1 MLRKRLIGV
10 ITVKDGWAVQSF
22 GYRRHLPLGRPECL
36 AENLDR
42 WGADEIL
49 LLCIDRSSN
58 KLGPDLPL
66 VRRLGRLGLSTPL
79 TYGGGIHSAAE
90 AVAVIQAGAER
101 ICIDAALH
109 ETPQPVREMS
119 GHLGAQALVAAL
131 PLSCAGSHLE
141 WFDYRHRTATP
152 LDKASLS
159 LLAEGIVSE
168 AMLIDWRHEGHPQ
181 AFDMDMVR
189 RFPLDGVPLI
199 AFGGLSDPAQLRQV
213 LGMPRIAA
221 VAMGNFLSYSEHA
234 VQTLKR
240 QLTDLPLRP
249 AAYATAY

>member
-42 WGADEIL
+42 WGVDEIL
-49 LLCIDRSSN
+49 VLCIDRSCSQ
-58 KLGPDLPL
+58 LGPDLSL
-66 VRRLGRLGLSTPL
+66 VNRLGRLGLSTPL
-79 TYGGGIHSAAE
+79 TYGGGIHSAKE

-109 ETPQPVREMS
+109 DTPQPVREMS
-119 GHLGAQALVAAL
+119 AHLGAQALVAAL
-131 PLSCAGSHLE
+131 PLSCTSRHLE
-141 WFDYRHRTATP
+141 WFDYRHRTFTP

-159 LLAEGIVSE
+159 LLTEGVVSE
-168 AMLIDWRHEGHPQ
+168 AMLIDWRHEGHPR
-181 AFDMDMVR
+181 AFDMDLVR
-189 RFPLDGVPLI
+189 HFPLDGVPLI

-213 LGMPRIAA
+213 LGVPRIAA
-221 VAMGNFLSYSEHA
+221 VAVGNSLNYSEHA

-249 AAYATAY
+249 AAFATAY

>member
-10 ITVKDGWAVQSF
+10 ITVKDGRAVQSF
-22 GYRRHLPLGRPECL
+22 GYRRHLPLGLPECL

-49 LLCIDRSSN
+49 VLCIDRSGD
-58 KLGPDLPL
+58 KLGPDLSL
-66 VRRLGRLGLSTPL
+66 VRRLGGLGLSTPL
-79 TYGGGIHSAAE
+79 TYGGGIRCADD

-109 ETPQPVREMS
+109 DTPHDVREMS
-119 GHLGAQALVAAL
+119 AQLGAQALVAAL

-141 WFDYRHRTATP
+141 WFDYRRRTAKP
-152 LDKASLS
+152 LDWESLP

-168 AMLIDWRHEGHPQ
+168 AMLIDWRHEGQ
-181 AFDMDMVR
+181 LRAFDTELVR

-199 AFGGLSDPAQLRQV
+199 AFGGLSDAAQLRQ
-213 LGMPRIAA
+213 LLAMPSITA
-221 VAMGNFLSYSEHA
+221 VAVGNFLSYSEHA
-234 VQTLKR
+234 VQALKR

-249 AAYATAY
+249 PFYAATY

>member
-10 ITVKDGWAVQSF
+10 ITVKDNWAVQSF
-22 GYRRHLPLGRPECL
+22 AYSRHLPLGRPECL

-49 LLCIDRSSN
+49 VLCIDRS
-58 KLGPDLPL
+58 KHRLGPDLAL
-66 VRRLGRLGLSTPL
+66 VRRLGGLGLSTPL
-79 TYGGGIHSAAE
+79 TYGGGIRSAEE
-90 AVAVIQAGAER
+90 ALAVVQAGAER

-109 ETPQPVREMS
+109 DTPQDVREMS
-119 GHLGAQALVAAL
+119 AHLGAQALVAAL
-131 PLSCAGSHLE
+131 PMSFDDGRLE
-141 WFDYRHRTATP
+141 WFDYRRRTAAP

-159 LLAEGIVSE
+159 LLAEGVVSE

-181 AFDMDMVR
+181 AFDMDLVR

-199 AFGGLSDPAQLRQV
+199 AFGGLSDPIQLRQL

-221 VAMGNFLSYSEHA
+221 AAVGNFLSYTEHA

-249 AAYATAY
+249 ASYAAAY

>member
-49 LLCIDRSSN
+49 VLCIDRSSN

-66 VRRLGRLGLSTPL
+66 LRRLGRLGLSTPL
-79 TYGGGIHSAAE
+79 TYSGGIHSAAE

-109 ETPQPVREMS
+109 DTPQPVREMS

-141 WFDYRHRTATP
+141 WLDYRHRTAAP
-152 LDKASLS
+152 LDKTSLS
-159 LLAEGIVSE
+159 LLAEGVVSE
-168 AMLIDWRHEGHPQ
+168 ALLIDWRHEGHLQ

-221 VAMGNFLSYSEHA
+221 VAMGNSLNYSEHA
-234 VQTLKR
+234 VQILKR

-249 AAYATAY
+249 ASYAAAY

>member
-49 LLCIDRSSN
+49 VLCIDRSRN
-58 KLGPDLPL
+58 NLGPDLTL
-66 VRRLGRLGLSTPL
+66 VRRLGGLGLSTPL
-79 TYGGGIHSAAE
+79 TYGGGIRKADE

-101 ICIDAALH
+101 ICIDATLH
-109 ETPQPVREMS
+109 DTPQNVRKIS
-119 GHLGAQALVAAL
+119 AHLGAQALVAAL
-131 PLSCAGSHLE
+131 PLSCANSRLE
-141 WFDYRHRTATP
+141 WFDYRRRIATP
-152 LDKASLS
+152 LDSASLS
-159 LLAEGIVSE
+159 LLTEGVVSE

-181 AFDMDMVR
+181 AFDMDLVR

-199 AFGGLSDPAQLRQV
+199 AFGGLSDPDQLRQ
-213 LGMPRIAA
+213 LLDMPRIAA
-221 VAMGNFLSYSEHA
+221 VAVGNFLSYSEHA

-240 QLTDLPLRP
+240 QLTDLALRP
-249 AAYATAY
+249 ASYAAAY